1 MEYFTTLIKKMSRN
15 DGFSFHYH
23 CKQLRLT
30 QLIFV
35 DDLMLFSKGN
45 IQLVVLMVKT
55 LKAFEEASGLMASLQ
70 KSAIYNGNV
79 MEEIQQRIVE
89 ITKIKKG
96 EFPFRYLGVSITSKS
111 LSKGD
116 CNILIDKM
124 LKRINAVLMS
134 IHSYWVQV
142 FVLPKGVIQKI
153 VQMCRVFL

>member
-1 MEYFTTLIKKMSRN
+1 
-15 DGFSFHYH
+15 
-23 CKQLRLT
+23 
-30 QLIFV
+30 
-35 DDLMLFSKGN
+35 MLK
-45 IQLVVLMVKT
+45 
-55 LKAFEEASGLMASLQ
+55 LQ
-70 KSAIYNGNV
+70 
-79 MEEIQQRIVE
+79 
-89 ITKIKKG
+89 KIKKG